1 MSEISDIEKKLTSDL
16 NPKQLASVL
25 YDKGPLRIIASAG
38 SGKTKVLTRKVAYL
52 IKVIGVDPSRI
63 LAITFTN
70 RAANEM
76 KTRISSYLS
85 DSIDVYAT
93 TFHSLCSKIL
103 RTDID
108 KLGRKR
114 DFHIVDK
121 KDLRDILKRIY
132 DRMEINDNIIPY
144 SDMMEFIHV
153 FKIKNIDHTKFIEK
167 HKNNIIEIMKLS
179 ILEEYTKMLESNNAL
194 DFHDLLLTT
203 KKLFDNFPS
212 VCEKWSH
219 KYDYV
224 LVDEFQDTNNIQYE
238 IIKVVAKNAQI
249 TIVGDPDQTIYSWR
263 GAQVDLMLNF
273 DKEFKNTK
281 TVTLNQNYRSTKSI
295 LAKANNLI
303 KHNKNR
309 VDKDLITENPVGEE
323 PEFFH
328 AFSPQAEAL
337 WVVKKINELKKA
349 KNQLKSIA
357 IFYRSNFYSRPF
369 EEALIKENINHKIF
383 GGERF
388 FERKEVKDAL
398 AFLRAIYDGN
408 NISFNRII
416 NVPPRELGTQTQL
429 KILDFA
435 ALKNMNVFDC
445 VIKYINDPDFPV
457 KTKKA
462 RLNLANL
469 IQKIK
474 FYRETLKS
482 NRISVVLDK
491 FMQDIGYYEQISGV
505 SNLRGS
511 AMDNI
516 KELLESIE
524 EWEKN
529 NSDKTVADYLESISL
544 LSSSND
550 DFSVNNYVS
559 LMTIH
564 AAKGLQFDNV
574 FIVGLSDDI
583 FPSRKTSENDLFS
596 STKEK
601 MEEERRLAYVAITRA
616 KKRLFLSDSRGTRF
630 DSDAQKRPS
639 KFLKEMGIKD
649 TSIISHDVVPAEDM
663 TQEINLI
670 LKNREVFIG
679 DVISHSSF
687 GEGEVI
693 DIIGDTIKVK
703 FNNKKH
709 GVKQLMKTHM
719 SFQVLKRGGTQ

>member
-1 MSEISDIEKKLTSDL
+1 MNEITNIEKKLTEDL
-16 NPKQLASVL
+16 NPQQLASVL

-52 IKVIGVDPSRI
+52 IKVIGVSPNRI

-85 DSIDVYAT
+85 DDVEVFAT
-93 TFHSLCSKIL
+93 TFHALCARIL
-103 RTDID
+103 RIDID
-108 KLGRKR
+108 KIGRKK

-132 DRMEINDNIIPY
+132 DRLEINDNVIPY
-144 SDMMEFIHV
+144 SDMSDFIHIT
-153 FKIKNIDHTKFIEK
+153 KIKNIDLNDYVEK
-167 HKNNIIEIMKLS
+167 NKHNVTEVMKVS
-179 ILEEYTKMLESNNAL
+179 IFEEYQKTLLANNAL

-203 KKLFDNFPS
+203 KFLFETKPEIRD
-212 VCEKWSH
+212 KWAH
-219 KYDYV
+219 RFDYV
-224 LVDEFQDTNNIQYE
+224 LVDEFQDTNEVQYD
-238 IIKVVAKNAQI
+238 IIKVIAENAKI

-263 GAQVDLMLNF
+263 GAKVDLMLNF
-273 DKEFKNTK
+273 DKEFKDTK
-281 TVTLNQNYRSTKSI
+281 TVTLNQNYRSTKRI
-295 LAKANNLI
+295 LAKANSLI

-309 VDKDLITENPVGEE
+309 LDKELVTENPEGDE

-337 WVVKKINELKKA
+337 WVIKKINELKKA

-357 IFYRSNFYSRPF
+357 IFYRSNYYSRPF

-429 KILDFA
+429 KILDYA
-435 ALKNMNVFDC
+435 NIKKKNVYDC
-445 VIKYINDPDFPV
+445 VIEHINDAGFPV
-457 KTKKA
+457 RTKSA
-462 RLNLANL
+462 RRNLAKL
-469 IQKIK
+469 IRSIQ
-474 FYRETLKS
+474 FYREALKT

-491 FMQDIGYYEQISGV
+491 FLQEIGYYQQISGV

-516 KELLESIE
+516 RELLESIE

-529 NSDKTVADYLESISL
+529 NADKNVADYLESISL

-550 DFSVNNYVS
+550 ENSVNNYVS

-574 FIVGLSDDI
+574 FIVGLSDEI
-583 FPSRKTSENDLFS
+583 FPSRKSSETDTFS
-596 STKEK
+596 TAKEK

-616 KKRLFLSDSRGTRF
+616 KKRLFLSDSRGTYYNSNRP
-630 DSDAQKRPS
+630 KRPS
-639 KFLKEMGIKD
+639 KFLKEMGIKVNSLLPHNLIPAED
-649 TSIISHDVVPAEDM
+649 ITQEIEVVLENREVYVNDIISHS
-663 TQEINLI
+663 T
-670 LKNREVFIG
+670 
-679 DVISHSSF
+679 F
-687 GEGEVI
+687 GEGVVV
-693 DIIGDTIKVK
+693 DVNNDTIDVK
-703 FNNKKH
+703 FNNKKF
-709 GVKQLMKTHM
+709 GKKTLMKSHM
-719 SFQVLKRGGTQ
+719 SFQVLKRGNDE